1 MRVAKPICRKLLDSV
16 IQDSRVSLGLTIYL
30 MRGMI
35 LFVYNMILQ
44 MFPMHTTQINK
55 HSWMT
60 PADGR
65 DECNVLV
72 SHNPIKNNYTEIS

>member
-1 MRVAKPICRKLLDSV
+1 
-16 IQDSRVSLGLTIYL
+16 